1 MVCQH
6 DGLLGCDAVSF
17 GLYVLAT
24 RRLVADRNRDT
35 ANRTPDFTNMEL
47 LEVCTMLLKP
57 VLFNRYAERHL
68 LVRDVGCQ
76 LKCSP

>member
-1 MVCQH
+1 
-6 DGLLGCDAVSF
+6 
-17 GLYVLAT
+17 VLAT
-24 RRLVADRNRDT
+24 RRHVADRNRDT

-57 VLFNRYAERHL
+57 MLFNRYAERHL

-76 LKCSP
+76 SILHNTVLEILVALLKLFGFI